1 MKKGV
6 IDIGNTRNKA
16 GLFAENGSLAQIEN
30 FGNLTLAIEWLKA
43 NGVQSIL
50 ISDVKGE
57 SYDSSEG
64 VQIHYLDADT
74 PLPFTNL
81 YATPQTLG
89 TDRIAAMAAV
99 ASLYPQ
105 QASLVFDIGSCMTI
119 DLLEP
124 DGCYRGGNISPGFE
138 MRLKAMHQYTGKLPL
153 SSLDELHL
161 PMGNSTLSAI
171 ANGAF
176 VGLKNEIEGYIEST
190 LQRYPEANII
200 LCGGDAHYFEK
211 QLKYKIFANH
221 NLVLLGLYHLL
232 TFNDK
237 N

>member
-16 GLFAENGSLAQIEN
+16 AIFNENGTIEN
-30 FGNLTLAIEWLKA
+30 IESFETAQQASEWLVALGAKHLM
-43 NGVQSIL
+43 V
-50 ISDVKGE
+50 SDVKGA
-57 SYDSSEG
+57 SFVTLPG
-64 VQIHYLDADT
+64 IAIQYLNAET
-74 PLPFTNL
+74 KLPFTNL
-81 YATPQTLG
+81 YATPNTLG

-99 ASLYPQ
+99 ATLYPS

-119 DLLEP
+119 DLLESNMQ
-124 DGCYRGGNISPGFE
+124 YHGGNISLGLQ
-138 MRLKAMHQYTGKLPL
+138 MRLKAMQHFTGKLPL
-153 SSLDELHL
+153 SNLEHLHL
-161 PMGNSTLSAI
+161 PMGKSTLSAL

-176 VGLKNEIEGYIEST
+176 TGLKNEIEGYIENT
-190 LQRYPEANII
+190 LQQYPEANII

-232 TFNDK
+232 IFND
-237 N
+237 

>member
-16 GLFAENGSLAQIEN
+16 AIFNEYGAIEN
-30 FGNLTLAIEWLKA
+30 IESFETAQQASEWLVA
-43 NGVQSIL
+43 LGATSLMV
-50 ISDVKGE
+50 SDVKGA
-57 SYDSSEG
+57 SLTTMPG
-64 VQIHYLDADT
+64 IAIQYLNAEIK
-74 PLPFTNL
+74 LPFTNL
-81 YATPQTLG
+81 YATPNTLG

-99 ASLYPQ
+99 ATLYPN

-119 DLLEP
+119 DLLAPNME
-124 DGCYRGGNISPGFE
+124 YHGGNISPGLQ
-138 MRLKAMHQYTGKLPL
+138 MRLKAMQHFTGKLPL
-153 SSLDELHL
+153 SEIEHIHL
-161 PMGNSTLSAI
+161 PMGNTTLSAL

-176 VGLKNEIEGYIEST
+176 TGLKNEIEGYIENT
-190 LQRYPEANII
+190 IQQYPEANII

-232 TFNDK
+232 IFND
-237 N
+237 

>member
-16 GLFAENGSLAQIEN
+16 GLFSELGVLERVEYFETANA
-30 FGNLTLAIEWLKA
+30 AAVWLKQEGA
-43 NGVQSIL
+43 NKLFV
-50 ISDVKGE
+50 SDVKGVDIE
-57 SYDSSEG
+57 SSDDISIRFLSPE
-64 VQIHYLDADT
+64 T
-74 PLPFTNL
+74 KLPFKNL
-81 YATPQTLG
+81 YETPHTLG
-89 TDRIAAMAAV
+89 TDRVAAMAAV
-99 ASLYPQ
+99 ATLFPG

-124 DGCYRGGNISPGFE
+124 DMTYRGGNISPGIQ
-138 MRLKAMHQYTGKLPL
+138 MRLKAMQQYTGKLPL
-153 SSLDELHL
+153 SDLEHLHL
-161 PMGNSTLSAI
+161 PMGNTTLSAL

-176 VGLKNEIEGYIEST
+176 WGLKNEIEGYINDT
-190 LQRYPEANII
+190 LERHPNANII

-232 TFNDK
+232 IFND
-237 N
+237 